1 MSNDRDV
8 AAAFAGFGPAPIPP
22 SPIRV
27 VLADDHALMRRRL
40 RQVIDGDDHMMV
52 IAEADDLSAVKHHVH
67 GLLPHVLV
75 IDLSMSNGSSIE
87 AIRSLRRHEPR
98 TEIVVVTMEDSP
110 VFAQQALD
118 AGAIGFI
125 VKHAAVAE
133 LAAGVLSAARGVEYV
148 SPRVAARPA
157 SRRKASA

>member
-8 AAAFAGFGPAPIPP
+8 TAALADFGPATIPA

-27 VLADDHALMRRRL
+27 VLADEHALMRRRL
-40 RQVIDGDDHMMV
+40 RRLIDGDEHMMV
-52 IAEADDLSAVKHHVH
+52 LAEADDLSTATHHVH

-87 AIRSLRRHEPR
+87 AIRTLRRQKPG
-98 TEIVVVTMEDSP
+98 TQIVVVAMEDSP
-110 VFAQQALD
+110 IFARQALD

-133 LAAGVLSAARGVEYV
+133 LAAGIVSAARGVEYV
-148 SPRVAARPA
+148 SPRIAARTA
-157 SRRKASA
+157 ASA